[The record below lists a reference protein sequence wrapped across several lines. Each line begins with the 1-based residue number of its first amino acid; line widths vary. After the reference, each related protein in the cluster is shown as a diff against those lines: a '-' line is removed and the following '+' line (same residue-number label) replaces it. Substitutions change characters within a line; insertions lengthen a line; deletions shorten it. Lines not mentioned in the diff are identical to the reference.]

1 MTIRTLIVDDEQ
13 LGRSGINARLKDETD
28 IEVVGECANGR
39 LAVEAIRALSP
50 DLVFLDVQMPG
61 MNGFDVLS
69 AAGVETVPVVIFV
82 TAYDEYALRAFD
94 VHALDYLLK
103 PIDDERFKLALK
115 RARAHLEQVNESELG
130 KRFAALLADLKTD
143 SPYMQTPNALKE
155 RPASERFVIKSG
167 GRISFVKAE
176 EIDWVEA
183 VGDYVR
189 LHVGSQSHL
198 LRDTM
203 TSMEAKLDRN
213 FILVHRSVIVNTE
226 RIKEL
231 HPGFNGEY
239 TVVLRDGTELRS
251 SRGYR
256 DRLRDYFG
264 DSL

>member
-1 MTIRTLIVDDEQ
+1 MSIRTLIVDDEP
-13 LGRSGINARLKDETD
+13 LGRGGISSRLKGEPD
-28 IEVVGECANGR
+28 IEIVCECANGR

-50 DLVFLDVQMPG
+50 DLLFLDVQMPG
-61 MNGFDVLS
+61 MNGFEVL
-69 AAGVETVPVVIFV
+69 AETGDEKPPVVIFV

-103 PIDDERFKLALK
+103 PIDDERFKLTLN
-115 RARAHLEQVNESELG
+115 RARAHLEQKRDGELG
-130 KRFAALLADLKTD
+130 KRFAALFAELKPEASRPQ
-143 SPYMQTPNALKE
+143 SPMGPGGE
-155 RPASERFVIKSG
+155 PAAERFVIKSG
-167 GRISFVKAE
+167 GRIFFVKAD

-189 LHVGSQSHL
+189 LRVGIQSHL

-203 TSMEAKLDRN
+203 ASMESKLGRR
-213 FILVHRSVIVNTE
+213 FLRIHRSSIVNTE

-239 TVVLRDGTELRS
+239 TIVLRDGTELKS

-256 DRLRDYFG
+256 ERLRDYFG